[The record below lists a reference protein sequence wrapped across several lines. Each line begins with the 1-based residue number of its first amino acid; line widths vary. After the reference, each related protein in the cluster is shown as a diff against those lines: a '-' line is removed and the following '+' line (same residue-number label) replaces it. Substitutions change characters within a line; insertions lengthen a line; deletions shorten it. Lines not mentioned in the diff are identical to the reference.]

1 MSTLPADISAAR
13 AATSV
18 TLQVAFR
25 QRDTVVGGHLNVARD
40 ALAALRDRAQTT
52 LADLEPME
60 RREYW
65 PDANLQRGEYYEV
78 PRVAIEDSLG
88 VLRLLDAGADT
99 QLLAPEDLAGRLLF
113 YSVVVG
119 ADPARRV
126 SFVSKSNP
134 ARELGRGIWLT
145 RLTPHSDTLTSVETP
160 LFLFE
165 DRVDLV
171 VGPEHIV
178 VMNQLAFEQW
188 FRESAAIG
196 EHVQRW
202 IENINERLPLA
213 DDGVERLRG
222 RAETNSRVRRL
233 LRNISERGH
242 LAGVSMER
250 IRTHIQQQGL
260 DETTLLRGEHLL
272 LGDDPTPLLKLLN
285 EDLFRGGLTDVPFVS
300 DNKAPRT

>member
-1 MSTLPADISAAR
+1 MSTLPADIAA
-13 AATSV
+13 AGDATSV

-40 ALAALRDRAQTT
+40 ALAALRDRAQAT

-60 RREYW
+60 RRDYW
-65 PDANLQRGEYYEV
+65 PDANLQAGEYYEI
-78 PRVAIEDSLG
+78 PRAAIEDSLG

-171 VGPEHIV
+171 VGPENVV

-188 FRESAAIG
+188 FRESPAIG

-202 IENINERLPLA
+202 IGNIHEHLPLA

-222 RAETNSRVRRL
+222 RAETNSRIRRL

-242 LAGVSMER
+242 LAGVSIER
-250 IRTHIQQQGL
+250 IRAHILQQGL
-260 DETTLLRGEHLL
+260 EETTLLRGEQLL

-300 DNKAPRT
+300 DNKAPRN